1 MTLDLQ
7 YLDTQLIAMFNNKFF
22 VYYFFDKKV
31 KFLDREEV
39 VLFIIVCMT
48 ANGAGGLRG
57 SRVEGVSN

>member
-7 YLDTQLIAMFNNKFF
+7 YLDTQLVVKFF

-48 ANGAGGLRG
+48 ANGAGGLGG